1 MHELSITLS
10 ARDFWDLDVG
20 VRVRLIEWLQQENI
34 PTNITTMLLGQGEV
48 ICTRTI
54 CVGESTVN
62 HYWISELP
70 PQAAFLRTK
79 DNGERTEAVEA
90 DPSE

>member
-1 MHELSITLS
+1 MHELSITLN

-20 VRVRLIEWLQQENI
+20 VRVRLIEWLQQQNI

-48 ICTRTI
+48 ICTRSI
-54 CVGESTVN
+54 CVGESIVN

-70 PQAAFLRTK
+70 PRAAFLRTK
-79 DNGERTEAVEA
+79 DSERTETVEA